1 MEQARFP
8 SGFGKP
14 STGCLPP
21 PTHLVNDLPQP
32 PRGPFCIS
40 PTFLPQVGEG
50 FPHTLTDSYRGTEG
64 GPRLWGRGPW
74 KLGHH
79 ACVRQGAP
87 GPAGPPAGSSAAL
100 TPGMEVKTVSE
111 DPTVEGTIMPLPGGP
126 PPNPQNLRTGSLQGQ
141 REGLCRCDYA
151 QELMCLDYL
160 PPPPLPPG
168 FLKSENLS
176 QLWSEGGVT
185 IEGQCV
191 PALTLEI
198 GRHDPRT
205 GQSLDAG
212 KGEEMD
218 SSESFQ
224 KGRRPCRHTDF
235 SLTEL

>member
-1 MEQARFP
+1 MRGGGGGGESQWNRHVSPQGLGNRALGVYRPPHTLSTTCP
-8 SGFGKP
+8 S
-14 STGCLPP
+14 LPW
-21 PTHLVNDLPQP
+21 
-32 PRGPFCIS
+32 GPFCIS

-74 KLGHH
+74 KLGHHH

-160 PPPPLPPG
+160 PPPTPPAWV
-168 FLKSENLS
+168 LK
-176 QLWSEGGVT
+176 
-185 IEGQCV
+185 I
-191 PALTLEI
+191 
-198 GRHDPRT
+198 
-205 GQSLDAG
+205 
-212 KGEEMD
+212 
-218 SSESFQ
+218 
-224 KGRRPCRHTDF
+224 
-235 SLTEL
+235 